1 MLSTMEELIR
11 KYGMLKA
18 GDKVLCGVSGGADSI
33 CMLHGLYR
41 LREKLGFE
49 LAAAHYNHNLRGAES
64 DHDQAFVE
72 QFVSLCCGQQ
82 RCSDGRLLPA
92 VELYVGSGNVKEES
106 KRRASGL
113 EETAREMRYAFF
125 RETAQN
131 CGANRIA
138 VAHTADDNVETVLLH
153 LGRGSGLQGMGG
165 IVPKRQDLIRPLL
178 STTRN
183 QVEAYLQVQGLP
195 HVEDHSNADVT
206 FARNRIRHQVTP
218 VLEELYPGFAL
229 RMVDTVRRLRQD
241 EDCLSA
247 IARERLSDAV
257 PEDGMCRLPAAR
269 IAQAPNSIAIRMVRQ
284 LLSALNG
291 GDERYTAR
299 HLESVVE
306 LCRSGDPSGQVN
318 LPFGLMARREYD
330 WLRILP
336 REEQESISETRI
348 TKEGSYPAAG
358 WVVNCSRVI
367 WRGEESREYEFYLR
381 DSDSLLMRARQTGDE
396 LRLPNRKNKS
406 VKKWMVEEKIPRHL
420 RDILPV
426 LLIDQQVAAVT
437 GLGVDESAQPQ
448 PGQNAWYIVIK
459 PEEREE

>member
-1 MLSTMEELIR
+1 MLSTMEQLIR

-41 LREKLGFE
+41 LREKMGFE
-49 LAAAHYNHNLRGAES
+49 LAVAHYNHNLRGAES

-72 QFVSLCCGQQ
+72 QFIALCCGPQ
-82 RCSDGRLLPA
+82 RCGDGRLLPA
-92 VELYVGSGNVKEES
+92 VELYVGSGNVREES
-106 KRRASGL
+106 KRRATGL

-125 RETAQN
+125 RQTAQS

-165 IVPKRQDLIRPLL
+165 IVPQRQALIRPLL

-183 QVEAYLQVQGLP
+183 QVEAYLRIQGLP
-195 HVEDHSNADVT
+195 HVEDHSNTDVT

-247 IARERLSDAV
+247 LAREWMSNAV
-257 PEDGMCRLPAAR
+257 VENGMCRLPAEQIAR
-269 IAQAPNSIAIRMVRQ
+269 APDAIAIRMIRQ
-284 LLSALNG
+284 LLSAAND
-291 GDERYTAR
+291 GDERCTAR
-299 HLESVVE
+299 HLESIVE
-306 LCRSGDPSGQVN
+306 LCRSEDPSGQVD

-330 WLRILP
+330 WLCILP
-336 REEQESISETRI
+336 QPEQKTLSTIEITR
-348 TKEGSYPAAG
+348 EGSYPAAG
-358 WVVNCSRVI
+358 WVVKCSRVI
-367 WRGEESREYEFYLR
+367 WHGEESCEYEFYLR
-381 DSDSLLMRARQTGDE
+381 ESSSLLLRARRTGDE
-396 LRLPNRKNKS
+396 LRLPNRKKKT

-420 RDILPV
+420 RDTLPV
-426 LLIDQQVAAVT
+426 LLIEKQIAAVA

-448 PGQNAWYIVIK
+448 SGKNAWHIEIK
-459 PEEREE
+459 PEKREE